1 MTIMQGMNDK
11 HITRLEAQLE
21 QLVEGVFTG
30 LFRRHINAHDI
41 ALKLARGMESS
52 LRAAQEN
59 DPRPIAPDKYLIALN
74 PEIQKRLQHHRPDL
88 VQALAS
94 HLVELAADAGYRML
108 HPPTLVFLASP
119 DLPPSAALVK
129 AEHTDTT
136 LHGTAA
142 MQALHIAE
150 ASQTPLNPQLIINGD
165 RVEPITQAVINIG
178 RSSQNDIV
186 IDDPYISRHH
196 LQLRL
201 RFGAY
206 TLFDV
211 ESKSGTLVN
220 NVNVTEHR
228 LRSGD
233 VIQIGGT
240 KIVYLSDDTNEPYN
254 PDLTDT
260 FNSVDL
266 A

>member
-1 MTIMQGMNDK
+1 MNDK
-11 HITRLEAQLE
+11 HITRLETQLE

-41 ALKLARGMESS
+41 ALKLARSMESS
-52 LRAAQEN
+52 LRAAQDH

-74 PEIQKRLQHHRPDL
+74 PDIQKQLHQHRPDL
-88 VQALAS
+88 VQALVE
-94 HLVELAADAGYRML
+94 HLVELASDAGYRML
-108 HPPTLVFLASP
+108 HSPTLVFLASP
-119 DLPPSAALVK
+119 DLAPSATLVK

-142 MQALHIAE
+142 MQPVQIAE
-150 ASQTPLNPQLIINGD
+150 TAQHPLNPQLIINGD
-165 RVEPITQAVINIG
+165 RIETITQPVINIG
-178 RSSQNDIV
+178 RSNQNDIM

-240 KIVYLSDDTNEPYN
+240 KIVYMSDDTNSAFN
-254 PDLTDT
+254 PDMTDT